1 MFVRLLIEHP
11 QALLFVHNGI
21 PENILAFVFSWY
33 FAQNRRM
40 LLVSL
45 YIDFPMFNNIIF
57 VTTLYLYRL
66 LIVILHVEHPPGL

>member
-1 MFVRLLIEHP
+1 MFVRLFIEHP

-21 PENILAFVFSWY
+21 PKNIFAFVFSWD
-33 FAQNRRM
+33 FAQNRRI

-45 YIDFPMFNNIIF
+45 YIDFSKFNNIIF
-57 VTTLYLYRL
+57 VTTFNLYGL